1 MMKCS
6 LIQQQRQ
13 GNHQK
18 YGDPESQEG
27 FEAPVGATRHAG
39 EVYWL
44 GANSRERWLKFQMG
58 KQPSA
63 YSTSR
68 ACTVSSGTR

>member
-1 MMKCS
+1 MMECS

-13 GNHQK
+13 GIHKRMEIQK
-18 YGDPESQEG
+18 AKRVLR
-27 FEAPVGATRHAG
+27 APVGAIRHG
-39 EVYWL
+39 GDVYWL
-44 GANSRERWLKFQMG
+44 GANSRERWPKFQMG
-58 KQPSA
+58 KQTFA